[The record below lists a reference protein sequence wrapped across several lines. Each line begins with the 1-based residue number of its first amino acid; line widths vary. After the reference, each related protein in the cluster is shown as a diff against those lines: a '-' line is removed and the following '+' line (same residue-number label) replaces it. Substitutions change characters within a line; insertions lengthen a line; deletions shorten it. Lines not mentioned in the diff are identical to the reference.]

1 MIGKFA
7 QKTEGPAAV
16 EGTEGR
22 ERSRAERR
30 QAQACERVSAGGRS
44 EALTR
49 PSTVLRDEVLS
60 EERSFDE
67 APIISDIA
75 AKA

>member
-30 QAQACERVSAGGRS
+30 QAQACERVPAGGRS
-44 EALTR
+44 EAL
-49 PSTVLRDEVLS
+49 
-60 EERSFDE
+60 
-67 APIISDIA
+67 
-75 AKA
+75 